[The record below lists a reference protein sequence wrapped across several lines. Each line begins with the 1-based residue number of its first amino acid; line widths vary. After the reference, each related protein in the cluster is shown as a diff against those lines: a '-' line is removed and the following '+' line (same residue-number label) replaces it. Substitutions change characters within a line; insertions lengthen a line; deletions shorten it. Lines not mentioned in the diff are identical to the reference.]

1 MLDHP
6 YPAKDTTAAQFVS
19 DDIITFASPNAL
31 RGGKSLQFW
40 ASSTVG
46 LLYVSFHN
54 GSRCLEVDVLEP
66 DAVRE
71 LVAFLSAALP
81 ALDAGKAAFEA
92 KIAAQAEV
100 AK

>member
-1 MLDHP
+1 
-6 YPAKDTTAAQFVS
+6 
-19 DDIITFASPNAL
+19 
-31 RGGKSLQFW
+31 
-40 ASSTVG
+40 
-46 LLYVSFHN
+46 
-54 GSRCLEVDVLEP
+54 VDVLEP

-92 KIAAQAEV
+92 KIAAQKSV